1 MECNPHSNRYPPEC
15 HSSLHILSVME
26 RKTQQGHHYSGS
38 ENQSQGGKK
47 LKGTYLCHYFM
58 FCMFYV
64 NKCLHVVFF
73 LRVHPRGIFCF
84 ACVWFFCHLSL
95 LLSLTSCTSEST
107 FHCPFPCFFLA
118 LPISSTNINIVQT
131 GGRLP
136 YKYVVFFFLSLPLFF
151 EWVLSFSCLFLYDIL
166 LLILLLL
173 LGCSLC
179 FISFSFSVFLFF
191 QAGRPTIFSI
201 IFVARPCR
209 LHLHLVCS
217 GLQNRGAAI

>member
-118 LPISSTNINIVQT
+118 LPISSTNINMFVLCIVFRQV
-131 GGRLP
+131 GVYRINML
-136 YKYVVFFFLSLPLFF
+136 FFFFYLSLFF
-151 EWVLSFSCLFLYDIL
+151 FNGYFLFLV
-166 LLILLLL
+166 
-173 LGCSLC
+173 
-179 FISFSFSVFLFF
+179 SFCMIFFYLFYYYCWVVLYVSSHFLF
-191 QAGRPTIFSI
+191 QFSYS
-201 IFVARPCR
+201 FRQV
-209 LHLHLVCS
+209 
-217 GLQNRGAAI
+217 GLPSSL

>member
-38 ENQSQGGKK
+38 ENQSQGGKN

-73 LRVHPRGIFCF
+73 FFFLHVHPRGIFCF

-118 LPISSTNINIVQT
+118 LPISSTNINNVQA

-136 YKYVVFFFLSLPLFF
+136 YKYVVFFYLSLFF
-151 EWVLSFSCLFLYDIL
+151 LNGYFLFLV
-166 LLILLLL
+166 
-173 LGCSLC
+173 
-179 FISFSFSVFLFF
+179 SFCMIFFYLFYYYCWVVLYVSSHFLF
-191 QAGRPTIFSI
+191 QFSYS
-201 IFVARPCR
+201 FRQV
-209 LHLHLVCS
+209 
-217 GLQNRGAAI
+217 GLPSPL